1 MKFTCERDALKDALQ
16 VVVGRTKGSAAIPIL
31 SHVLIEA
38 KGSTITL
45 TGHDLDSCSQVTL
58 PAEVEEAGASA
69 VPADRL
75 SSLIGGLN
83 KGSQVVLTTDDKLAK
98 VRAGRSA
105 YQFGVMPPQDFPDV
119 LTPKD
124 PVTLTLSGVDVGRLF
139 KTPAPCIST
148 EQSRIYLNGIYLHVR
163 DKHLTACATNGHMLL
178 RVAVDVTPPAFEGV
192 IVPDKSCAEF
202 ARIAG
207 DSDATLE
214 ISKNLIA
221 IQAGERRFVTK
232 LIDATFPDYERVIP
246 QATSPGMTLESA
258 VFDGALARLLA
269 ARDPEKFPAVKLS
282 WSKEV
287 EHLSA
292 SLQSDF
298 GRGDEQVECD
308 SAERDAG
315 EVGCNGEYMR
325 GLIDAMGGERIK
337 LFIDDPGSPI
347 RIENPDDAGL
357 VAVCMPCRV

>member
-1 MKFTCERDALKDALQ
+1 MKITCERDALKDAMH

-38 KGSTITL
+38 NGSAVTL

-105 YQFGVMPPQDFPDV
+105 YQFGVMPPQDFPPV

-124 PVTLTLSGVDVGRLF
+124 PVTLTLSAVHVARLF
-139 KTPAPCIST
+139 KTPAPCISN
-148 EQSRIYLNGIYLHVR
+148 EQSRVYLNGIYLHVR
-163 DKHLTACATNGHMLL
+163 DKRLTACATNGHTLL
-178 RVAVDVTPPAFEGV
+178 RVSLDVFPPTFEGV

-202 ARIAG
+202 ARIT
-207 DSDATLE
+207 DDCDVTLE

-221 IQAGERRFVTK
+221 IQAGDRRFVTK

-246 QATSPGMTLESA
+246 QASAPGMTLESTSLDA
-258 VFDGALARLLA
+258 ALARLLA

-282 WSKEV
+282 WSGQV

-292 SLQSDF
+292 SLETTF
-298 GRGDEQVECD
+298 GRGDEQVDCD
-308 SAERDAG
+308 SADRDAG

-325 GLIDAMGGERIK
+325 ALIGAMGGERIK
-337 LFIDDPGSPI
+337 LFVDDPGSPI
-347 RIENPDDAGL
+347 RIENPDDADL
-357 VAVCMPCRV
+357 VAVCMPCRT